1 MTPIP
6 SFIYKKSNQV
16 AMIVFVPIF
25 AWVFINVYD
34 PFDFDKIGDANLFP
48 WLNIPK
54 ELAIQLI
61 TVLMILVGMAVVA
74 VSRTL
79 MGIYTRRKPISYL
92 HYILWVFL
100 EIVIMATIYT
110 VAALFTDTDKSVITL
125 FNNSLIKTI
134 CCSSRT

>member
-6 SFIYKKSNQV
+6 SFIYKRANQV

-61 TVLMILVGMAVVA
+61 TVMI
-74 VSRTL
+74 
-79 MGIYTRRKPISYL
+79 
-92 HYILWVFL
+92 
-100 EIVIMATIYT
+100 
-110 VAALFTDTDKSVITL
+110 
-125 FNNSLIKTI
+125 
-134 CCSSRT
+134 